1 MVYIKSRKHSPARIH
16 TAQAAAMSLALASL
30 SAYAAEPVT
39 APVAPTEGTLPA
51 VSVKAKRENDYKADK
66 SSSPKFVKP
75 LLDTPQTITV
85 IKKEVLQDQGAVS
98 LSEALRN
105 VPGITFTLG
114 ENGNTTTGDSIFMR
128 GFDTSGSIFIDGI
141 RDLGTIT
148 RDVFNIE
155 QVEVVKGPSGSD
167 NGRGSP
173 TGYINMSSKAP
184 TLDNFN
190 NGSATVGSG
199 NRVRLTADLNR
210 AFDVGLPGTALRVNV
225 MSDQGD
231 KVDRDVAKNRRFGI
245 APSLAFGLGTATRA
259 TVSYLHMEQDNIP
272 DGGISAIGFPG
283 NTYAYA
289 ATSTVPLATQNQVKA
304 LVANAAR
311 VNQSSYYGSLND
323 FDRVYADVFTI
334 KFEHDL
340 VPGTTIRNIAR
351 WGRTTQRYE
360 LTGIGALGNLEIG
373 TGPAAVANTNPAT
386 WTASRS
392 RQGKNQRN
400 EILTNQTS
408 LSSEFN
414 TGSVKHSVSTGL
426 EFIQESQK
434 TLGFTTSGTTT
445 AANLYNPST
454 SNSFANIVPS
464 GAFAEGTTTTV
475 AAYAFD
481 TLEVTKQ
488 WLFNVGLRVDRYRTT
503 TNGRTV
509 VTGPSGTNTGNT
521 ANYPGVA
528 IGALGS
534 DALSTTGTL
543 KTWKLGTVY
552 KPVPTGSIYAAVA
565 TSEKP
570 PGSDNFTLNASSTNI
585 NNPNLDPQKATT
597 YEVGTKW
604 DLMDN
609 RLVVTAAVYDTTNRN
624 DLALDTFGAVQQYG
638 EKKVRGLELGAS
650 GQVTT
655 ALQLTAGVAFM
666 DTKVAQGSGTTQTGS
681 TLNFSPKMTFTSWAT
696 YKLPLG
702 FTVGGGA
709 HYVDS
714 QTTSVNNNQA
724 SVTGLPKIPSYWV
737 FDGLVGYEFNKNISV
752 QFNVTNLADKAY
764 IASVNNGRNRYTL
777 GTPRTFG
784 LTANFKY

>member
-1 MVYIKSRKHSPARIH
+1 MAHIKSRKHSDARIS
-16 TAQAAAMSLALASL
+16 TSQAAAMSLALASL
-30 SAYAAEPVT
+30 SVYAAEP
-39 APVAPTEGTLPA
+39 APVPAAPTEGTLPA
-51 VSVKAKRENDYKADK
+51 VSVKAKRENEYKAEK
-66 SSSPKFVKP
+66 ASSPKFVKP

-184 TLDNFN
+184 TLENFN
-190 NGSATVGSG
+190 NGSATVGSA

-210 AFDVGLPGTALRVNV
+210 NFDVGLPGTALRVNV
-225 MSDQGD
+225 MTDQGD
-231 KVDRDVAKNRRFGI
+231 KVGRDVAENKRFGI
-245 APSLAFGLGTATRA
+245 APSLAFGLGTPTRA

-272 DGGISAIGFPG
+272 DGGIPAIGFPG
-283 NTYAYA
+283 NNYSYAT
-289 ATSTVPLATQNQVKA
+289 TSTVPLTTQNQVKA
-304 LVANAAR
+304 LVAGAPK
-311 VNQSSYYGSLND
+311 VNSRNYYGSLND
-323 FDRVYADVFTI
+323 FDKVKADVFTI

-340 VPGTTIRNIAR
+340 APRTTIRNIAR

-360 LTGIGALGNLEIG
+360 LTGIGALGNLENG
-373 TGPAAVANTNPAT
+373 TGPAATANTNLAT

-408 LSSEFN
+408 LSAEFN
-414 TGSVKHSVSTGL
+414 TGAVKHSLTTGL
-426 EFIQESQK
+426 EFIHENQK

-454 SNSFANIVPS
+454 SNSFASIVPS
-464 GAFAEGTTTTV
+464 GAYTDGATTTV

-481 TLEVTKQ
+481 TLEVTNQ

-503 TNGRTV
+503 TSGRTV
-509 VTGPSGTNTGNT
+509 VTGGTNGNS
-521 ANYPGVA
+521 ASYPGVTV
-528 IGALGS
+528 GSLGS
-534 DALSTTGTL
+534 DAASDSGTL

-565 TSEKP
+565 TSQKP
-570 PGSDNFTLNASSTNI
+570 PGSDNFSLNANSNTNI
-585 NNPNLDPQKATT
+585 NNPNLDPQEATT

-609 RLVVTAAVYDTTNRN
+609 RLVLTAAAYDTTNKN
-624 DLALDTFGAVQQYG
+624 DLAVVDTAGTVQQYG
-638 EKKVRGLELGAS
+638 KKKVRGLEFAAS

-666 DTKVAQGSGTTQTGS
+666 DTKVAQGTSTQTGS
-681 TLNFSPKMTFTSWAT
+681 ELNFSPKMTFTSWAT

-709 HYVDS
+709 RYVDS
-714 QTTSVNNNQA
+714 QTTSVSNTQA
-724 SVTGLPKIPSYWV
+724 TVSSLPQIPSYWV
-737 FDGLVGYEFNKNISV
+737 FDGLVGYEFSKNIAV
-752 QFNVTNLADKAY
+752 QLNVTNLADKQY
-764 IASVNNGRNRYTL
+764 LASVNSGRNRYTL
-777 GTPRTFG
+777 GAPRTLA